1 MTEPSKRLI
10 RLLTLLGK
18 QMNNKKIT
26 LSNQQDEM
34 PASANSSKVMVKPV
48 ANAFQILRH
57 LNQTQNPERSVD
69 IARQLAINPST
80 CFNILRTLVDQDILE
95 FNDKGKTYSVGLGLL
110 KLVKSTMTDSQ
121 RIQSARHIMSD
132 LASRY
137 RVTITV
143 WKKVANRLVLLG
155 SEASPAGLSI
165 SMSEGQRVP
174 ALMGASGR
182 ILASYSSLSPNEI
195 KREFE
200 NIRWA
205 KSINFSDYWQQVEQ
219 AKQQGWAIDKG
230 FFSNGITTVAVPVFN
245 GDQQANFTLSAVMI
259 SGTLEGA
266 DLQNFITHLKQAS
279 NKIARCLF

>member
-1 MTEPSKRLI
+1 
-10 RLLTLLGK
+10 
-18 QMNNKKIT
+18 MNNNKVA
-26 LSNQQDEM
+26 LSHQQDEN
-34 PASANSSKVMVKPV
+34 PANTNNSKVLVKPV
-48 ANAFQILRH
+48 VNAFQILRH
-57 LNQTQNPERSVD
+57 LNQAQKSERSVD

-95 FNDKGKTYSVGLGLL
+95 FNSRGKTYSVGLGLL

-121 RIQSARHIMSD
+121 RIQSARHVMSE

-182 ILASYSSLSPNEI
+182 ILAPYSHLSPDQI

-205 KSINFSDYWQQVEQ
+205 KPITFTDYWQQVEE

-230 FFSNGITTVAVPVFN
+230 FFSNGITTVSVPVFN
-245 GDQQANFTLSAVMI
+245 SDQQANFSLSAVMI
-259 SGTLEGA
+259 SGTLEDA
-266 DLQNFITHLKQAS
+266 ALFDFIKHLKKAS
-279 NKIARCLF
+279 NEIARCLF